1 MECDNE
7 FKSTM
12 NKIKDDLDVDMNFT
26 SENEHVPEAER
37 NNRTIKERMRAAIQ
51 RLPFGAIPKVMIRW
65 LAMVVTHQLNLFPVK
80 GGISSHYSPHVIMSN
95 TDWDYKK
102 HCQVPF
108 GGYVQAIN
116 EPDPSNTMTARTI
129 DAIYLRPLRNIQGG
143 HEVMDLTT
151 GRVITRRKVTEIPMT
166 TSVIKRVETMAAD
179 QGITN
184 IKFANRLNVEL
195 RPADLIAGVDYE
207 NENEDEDE
215 EEDDEDYEEESESD
229 EDEELEEVDEEDDP
243 AEIEERLAS

>member
-1 MECDNE
+1 
-7 FKSTM
+7 
-12 NKIKDDLDVDMNFT
+12 
-26 SENEHVPEAER
+26 
-37 NNRTIKERMRAAIQ
+37 
-51 RLPFGAIPKVMIRW
+51 
-65 LAMVVTHQLNLFPVK
+65 
-80 GGISSHYSPHVIMSN
+80 
-95 TDWDYKK
+95 
-102 HCQVPF
+102 
-108 GGYVQAIN
+108 
-116 EPDPSNTMTARTI
+116 MTARTI

-179 QGITN
+179 QGITT

-207 NENEDEDE
+207 NENE

-229 EDEELEEVDEEDDP
+229 KDEELEEVDEEDDP
-243 AEIEERLAS
+243 AEIEERLADEPEDPREPTAETEEPDDEANQTDGDEAGEDDESEDNDEIDGTEEPKQRTSTGNAEKR